1 MSTSLQAMLSQVSEE
16 FAQRVFEVIRTAF
29 IDELSNVN
37 LSGGAAP
44 APRARAAAPKS
55 EAAVKAPKGKLA
67 PKAAPKAAPKP
78 VRLER
83 RSSESIAKALEG
95 IAALLSEQPGIGSEQ
110 IQKTLGFARN
120 EIARPI
126 AIGIANG
133 VLRKTGAKRA
143 TKYFVGN
150 GAKKPAKAA
159 KAAKA
164 VKPTKATKATK
175 ATKPAKK
182 PAKKP
187 EPAAEPA
194 AEAT

>member
-44 APRARAAAPKS
+44 APRARAAAAAPKS

-67 PKAAPKAAPKP
+67 PKAAPKP

-83 RSSESIAKALEG
+83 RSSESIARALEG

-110 IQKTLGFARN
+110 IQKTLGLARN

-126 AIGIANG
+126 AIGISSG